1 MVAEAI
7 HLPTGKHVAI
17 KKMDEVFCNRS
28 HARRILREI
37 AILRRLKSEY
47 VVHILDVI
55 EPEDTENFS
64 DVYIVLEIAE
74 KDMRKLIESNVYL
87 NLE

>member
-7 HLPTGKHVAI
+7 HIPTGKHVAI

-37 AILRRLKSEY
+37 AILRRLKSDY
-47 VVHILDVI
+47 VVNILDVI
-55 EPEDTENFS
+55 EPKDP
-64 DVYIVLEIAE
+64 E
-74 KDMRKLIESNVYL
+74 KF
-87 NLE
+87 